1 MKKILIAVP
10 SMDTVPAQFAQ
21 SLATMNRVENCA
33 VAFQIGS
40 LVYASRN
47 QLALIAIQGGYDYVL
62 WLDSDMVF
70 NPDTLE
76 ALWQN
81 RDKGDILTGLYFR
94 RVEPYTPV
102 LFSKLD
108 ITETEAINE
117 GVLNVPSEPFEVAAC
132 GFGCVLMPT
141 EIFISV
147 INKHGNLFA
156 PIRGVGED
164 LSFCYRARDCGYKI
178 VCIPSV
184 ELGHVGY
191 YTVTKQFYEV
201 YNRGKDESKNH

>member
-21 SLATMNRVENCA
+21 SLATLNRVESCA

-40 LVYASRN
+40 LVYTSRN
-47 QLALIAIQGGYDYVL
+47 RLAMIAIQNEYDYIL

-76 ALWQN
+76 VLWQY
-81 RDKGDILTGLYFR
+81 RDLGDIITGLYFR

-108 ITETEAINE
+108 ITETEAITE
-117 GVLNVPSEPFEVAAC
+117 DVTEIPQEPFEVAGC
-132 GFGCVLMPT
+132 GFGCVLTPT
-141 EIFISV
+141 DLYIDIV
-147 INKHGNLFA
+147 NKHGNLFA
-156 PIRGVGED
+156 PIKGVGED
-164 LSFCYRARDCGYKI
+164 LSFCYRARQCGYKI
-178 VCIPSV
+178 VCVPGV
-184 ELGHVGY
+184 QLGHIGH
-191 YTVTKQFYEV
+191 YTVTKDFYDV
-201 YNRGKDESKNH
+201 YRVKNESKNH